1 MFHSRPVQFSS
12 VHIMDKNCLPPS
24 EKRCKNFSWS
34 KKAYRLSQVGSFEIG
49 DSDLIICI
57 PRTCFVKSTSCKKS
71 ASYLKTQIN
80 MIIASCAP

>member
-34 KKAYRLSQVGSFEIG
+34 KKAYRLSQDPTRPMMLLQAYGV
-49 DSDLIICI
+49 
-57 PRTCFVKSTSCKKS
+57 
-71 ASYLKTQIN
+71 IN
-80 MIIASCAP
+80 ENINAQTAPELMTTYS